1 MQRGNTK
8 TSCASLE
15 WLVHFWGGWYAFSFV
30 ILAAIAK
37 KQELKVYGVPWPVRQ
52 SWDSLLNKSVMCS
65 ENLGMFSAACS
76 LCICSETWGCQLA
89 VLVWSSLLRRME
101 SLGGK
106 SKIFR
111 TWSCST
117 TKRQFSRQ
125 LMGIRVVTWVTCCQ
139 WSPGMNS
146 LVHLEKQLGCKTADE
161 WKHFPHSCL

>member
-15 WLVHFWGGWYAFSFV
+15 WLVHFWGGWFAFSFV

-37 KQELKVYGVPWPVRQ
+37 KQELKVYGACGTELRFPPEQISDVLREPGDVFCLLFALYMLWNMRLPA
-52 SWDSLLNKSVMCS
+52 SSL
-65 ENLGMFSAACS
+65 
-76 LCICSETWGCQLA
+76 
-89 VLVWSSLLRRME
+89 LVWSSLLCRME

-111 TWSCST
+111 TWLCST

-125 LMGIRVVTWVTCCQ
+125 LMGIRIVTWVTCCW